1 VADVIAPIQLQV
13 IGASLRSVAEEMGAV
28 LIRSSFSAN
37 IKERRDCSTAL
48 FDERGRMIAQAEHIP
63 VHLGAMPAAVA
74 AVRRL
79 GLEPGQVAILNDPYT
94 GGTHLPDVTL
104 VSRTVLGFAVSRA
117 HHADVGGIEPA
128 SLPAFSHTLEEEGV
142 ILPPQLLTDEV
153 LERFVEATRQ
163 PEERR
168 GDLRAQVAAHRLAER
183 RLEEL
188 CVRRGRE
195 RVAGAMDELYA
206 YSERMV
212 RAAIAELPD
221 GHGEAA
227 DVVEAVDG
235 DLRIHCAV
243 EIAGDEI
250 RIDFTGTAPQYD
262 GNLNC
267 PLAVT
272 KSACYFVV
280 RCVTEPDLPASG
292 GAFAPVTVTAPEG
305 CLVNAQRPA
314 AVVAGNTETS
324 SRIVDV
330 IFAALAELLPVPA
343 AGQGT
348 MNNLALGNDGFT
360 YYETVGGG
368 QGACPE
374 ADGPGSVHV
383 AMSNTLATPA
393 EALEL
398 EYPLRVERWE
408 LRAGSGGAGAH
419 RGGDGVVRELRVLE
433 DCRLSVLAERRR
445 HAPPGRAGGEDGARG
460 RTLVNGEEQPPK
472 LTRQLHEG
480 DVIRVETPGG
490 GGHGPPE

>member
-1 VADVIAPIQLQV
+1 VSDVIAPIQLQV
-13 IGASLRSVAEEMGAV
+13 IGASLRSIAEEMGAV

-63 VHLGAMPAAVA
+63 VHLGAMPDAVA
-74 AVRRL
+74 AVMRL
-79 GLEPGQVAILNDPYT
+79 GLEPRQVAILNDPYT

-104 VSRTVLGFAVSRA
+104 VSRTTLGFAVSRA

-142 ILPPQLLTDEV
+142 ILPPQLLTDDV

-168 GDLRAQVAAHRLAER
+168 GDLRAQLSAHRLADR

-188 CVRRGRE
+188 CARRGRDQ
-195 RVAGAMDELYA
+195 VTAAMDELYA
-206 YSERMV
+206 YSERVV
-212 RAAIAELPD
+212 RAALAELPD
-221 GHGEAA
+221 GRGEAE

-235 DLRIHCAV
+235 DLSIHCTV
-243 EIAGDEI
+243 ELAGDGI

-267 PLAVT
+267 PLSVT

-280 RCVTEPDLPASG
+280 RSLTEPDVPASG
-292 GAFAPVTVTAPEG
+292 GAFAPVAVTAPEG
-305 CLVNAQRPA
+305 CLVNAKPPA

-330 IFAALAELLPVPA
+330 VFSALSELVPVPA

-348 MNNLALGNDGFT
+348 MNNLALGNDRFT

-374 ADGPGSVHV
+374 ADGPSGVHV
-383 AMSNTLATPA
+383 AMSNTLATPT
-393 EALEL
+393 EAIEL

-408 LRAGSGGAGAH
+408 LRLGSGGAGAH
-419 RGGDGVVRELRVLE
+419 RGGDGVVRELRMLE
-433 DCRLSVLAERRR
+433 DCRLSVVAERRR
-445 HAPPGRAGGEDGARG
+445 NAPPGRAGGEDGALG

-472 LTRQLHEG
+472 VTRQLDAG
-480 DVIRVETPGG
+480 DVVRVETPGG
-490 GGHGPPE
+490 GGYGAPE